1 MKKKTIQLIVIIAL
15 ICCMFT
21 LLGCG
26 LWLNRPNAPKGND
39 SNSSSE
45 STLKEGDPENAGS
58 DWTNNY

>member
-1 MKKKTIQLIVIIAL
+1 MKKKTIQLIIIIAL

-26 LWLNRPNAPKGND
+26 LWLNRPNAPKEND

-45 STLKEGDPENAGS
+45 STLTPGTPEGDEK